1 MRVMP
6 EFGVS
11 CHIARFVFVAIRIRA
26 DMREARLSQESG
38 LLSEFAN
45 DWRMAGLRRFVNDHS
60 AKALSTTSV
69 ASAST
74 LSRASGDSKDSA
86 YTL

>member
-11 CHIARFVFVAIRIRA
+11 CYIARFVFVAIRIRA
-26 DMREARLSQESG
+26 DMREARLFQESG

-45 DWRMAGLRRFVNDHS
+45 DWRMAGLRRFANHHS